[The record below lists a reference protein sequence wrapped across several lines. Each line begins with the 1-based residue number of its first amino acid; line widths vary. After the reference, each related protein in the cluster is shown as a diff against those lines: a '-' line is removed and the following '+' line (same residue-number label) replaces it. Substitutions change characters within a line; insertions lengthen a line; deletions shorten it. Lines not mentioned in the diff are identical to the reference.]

1 MPSAAK
7 RQPTPAPTTLERP
20 VSIGGLAHYLG
31 VPRQRIYNLVR
42 RGSIKAEPM
51 SGGLVIMPN
60 EAARVIDAAVKVDT
74 RKGSTRLVFDF
85 V

>member
-1 MPSAAK
+1 MPSAALRK
-7 RQPTPAPTTLERP
+7 TPATTLERP

-42 RGSIKAEPM
+42 RGTIKTETM
-51 SGGLVIMPN
+51 SGGMVIMPN
-60 EAARVIDAAVKVDT
+60 EAARVIDAATKIDT
-74 RKGSTRLVFDF
+74 RKGNTRLVFDF

>member
-1 MPSAAK
+1 MLSAAK
-7 RQPTPAPTTLERP
+7 RQPTPVTELERP

-42 RGSIKAEPM
+42 RGTIHAETM
-51 SGGLVIMPN
+51 SGGMVIMPN

>member
-1 MPSAAK
+1 MSSAALRK
-7 RQPTPAPTTLERP
+7 TQPATTLERP

-42 RGSIKAEPM
+42 RGAIKTETM
-51 SGGLVIMPN
+51 SGGRVIMPA
-60 EAARVIDAAVKVDT
+60 EAARVIDAATKIDT
-74 RKGSTRLVFDF
+74 RKGNTRLVFDF

>member
-1 MPSAAK
+1 MSSAAQRK
-7 RQPTPAPTTLERP
+7 IPAPTVLERP

-42 RGSIKAEPM
+42 RGQIRADTM
-51 SGGLVIMPN
+51 SGGLVIQPN

-74 RKGSTRLVFDF
+74 RKGNTRLVFNF
-85 V
+85 I